1 LRFQRFIAHLPEHV
15 SVDGFGNFPA
25 NDVSD
30 HSSVSYVRFYSPL
43 LRELKGRCQ
52 EKHGDSGILILGEG
66 WRLEFVAVVE
76 FRSHAKEAET
86 CRERVGKGPS
96 EIVGN
101 AASEGDGNACAKCVQ

>member
-1 LRFQRFIAHLPEHV
+1 MFAF
-15 SVDGFGNFPA
+15 
-25 NDVSD
+25 
-30 HSSVSYVRFYSPL
+30 HSSL
-43 LRELKGRCQ
+43 LCEPKGRCQ

-66 WRLEFVAVVE
+66 WRLEFVAVIE

-101 AASEGDGNACAKCVQ
+101 AASEGDGNACGKCVQ